1 LNILARFAC
10 PVLEK
15 MVNRIFPFNGLRH
28 LGGSLM
34 MAGVLNYVKGIYILE
49 HSSMEAIVMGVATF
63 EVRTGTIGMVHA

>member
-1 LNILARFAC
+1 
-10 PVLEK
+10 
-15 MVNRIFPFNGLRH
+15 
-28 LGGSLM
+28 M